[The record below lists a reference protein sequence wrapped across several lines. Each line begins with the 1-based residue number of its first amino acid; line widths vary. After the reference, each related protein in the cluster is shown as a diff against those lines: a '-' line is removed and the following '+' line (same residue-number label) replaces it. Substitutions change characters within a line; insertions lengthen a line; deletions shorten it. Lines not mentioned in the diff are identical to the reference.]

1 MLVKCVNDT
10 TVLKREKHVI
20 GTARRAGDNSAKC
33 FVGTV
38 PKRKTHARAT
48 KEKDFY
54 NGANPY
60 PNRLHFP

>member
-10 TVLKREKHVI
+10 TVSGQRE
-20 GTARRAGDNSAKC
+20 AGDNSAMRY
-33 FVGTV
+33 VGTV

-48 KEKDFY
+48 KEKTSF

-60 PNRLHFP
+60 PNRLHFS